1 MKEIKKVFVTVAVAT
16 IMFVLT
22 GCGLLGSDPAET
34 VQKMLDAYTSGNVE
48 EFKSYF
54 EEDDRMHYLMKAM
67 DGTGAGQMQDVYQK
81 VYELTSK
88 AEILAIGEATEAD
101 QVTVRM
107 KTVDYSEKLYNA
119 MTDAMK
125 ENGTKFADAPQ
136 WMMSA
141 LEASG
146 EPIEVEVTVHVQPN
160 GKMYGAEY
168 NKEFF
173 DVLTGGFY
181 DYIGCTI
188 ASGVSENNKSYMF
201 GSFDQVLYSL
211 DEYRETISGGGM
223 TAGNVNGVITH
234 FVSKYEGLSG
244 VEAGGSYKETMVRLY
259 LIVDYQNAT
268 SNSLQQIGILS
279 GGNTDF
285 ISLET
290 SIKGMEA
297 SGYSFETTDFGVGVK
312 MEKDE

>member
-1 MKEIKKVFVTVAVAT
+1 MKGIKKVLVTVAVAA
-16 IMFVLT
+16 MVFALT
-22 GCGLLGSDPAET
+22 GCGLFGSDPAET
-34 VQKMLDAYTSGNVE
+34 VQEMLDAYTSGDVE

-54 EEDDRMHYLMKAM
+54 EEDDRMHYLMKAV
-67 DGTGAGQMQDVYQK
+67 DGTGAGQMQEVYQK

-88 AEILAIGEATEAD
+88 AEITVVGEVTEAD

-107 KTVDYSEKLYNA
+107 KTVDYSGELYNA

-125 ENGTKFADAPQ
+125 ESGTKFVDAPQ
-136 WMMSA
+136 WMMNA
-141 LEASG
+141 LNVSG
-146 EPIEVEVTVHVQPN
+146 EPVEAEVTVHVQPN

-168 NKEFF
+168 NKDFF

-188 ASGVSENNKSYMF
+188 ASAVSGDNKSYML

-234 FVSKYEGLSG
+234 FVAKYEGLSG

-285 ISLET
+285 ISLED

-297 SGYSFETTDFGVGVK
+297 SGYTCETTDFGVGVK
-312 MEKDE
+312 MEKDK